1 MTPAD
6 DLDALKRAR
15 HDCCTSAI
23 INEKLPS
30 EGKLSMLDKLDF
42 MVRFWRLKARNEA
55 RGVPLSGF
63 ERVELLSLLQL
74 MAGEQHLPE
83 AGPAPKTDQSFP
95 LQVMVGGSFKS
106 GELRLVC
113 PDGIEI
119 VTKAPLLPGQRTIVR
134 FADAIAGVEYALPCL
149 VAWCYRDGEES
160 VSASIALR
168 IDGLPTRTTFSMPEL
183 SVWRPSQV
191 TASRES

>member
-6 DLDALKRAR
+6 DLGELGTTAA
-15 HDCCTSAI
+15 SPAI
-23 INEKLPS
+23 NDEKLPS

-42 MVRFWRLKARNEA
+42 MVRFWRLRARNEA
-55 RGVPLSGF
+55 QGMPLSGF

-74 MAGEQHLPE
+74 LASEQHLPE

-95 LQVMVGGSFKS
+95 LQVMVGGGFQS

-113 PDGIEI
+113 PDGIGI
-119 VTKAPLLPGQRTIVR
+119 ASKMPLPPGQRTIVR
-134 FADAIAGVEYALPCL
+134 LADAIAGVEYALPCL
-149 VAWCYRDGEES
+149 VVWCYRGGQES
-160 VSASIALR
+160 IFASAALR

-183 SVWRPSQV
+183 SVWRPSLV
-191 TASRES
+191 SAPRES